1 MLSQNELSIHT
12 TMQLTPR
19 HLGLIYCLGYV
30 FLEAFQAV
38 YLGSLFQQVDS
49 FRIGAWVFG
58 LSFLGCSLLAG
69 VLYPDRLKAAL
80 RSRSILVSL
89 NIAVAVTWCCYFLAV
104 QLIEPAIVFTI
115 FSGMVPLGAAVAQR
129 TGFATSPIT
138 SQRVEV
144 IGLALILISILFLA
158 VITLTG
164 HSGFVR
170 GGWATALAGVMLS
183 VISGT
188 ATAYVILLS
197 VKWHEQGVGPVI
209 QFGLRFMLY
218 VPIALMAVQLGIDA
232 KPEAS
237 GPMAFP
243 ALILIGM
250 AVIALPLFL
259 LQKAVSLVSAN
270 FIATLTALGP
280 AMVFVLQ
287 LLDGRIT
294 YAPAT
299 LAGLGIYIVGALLAV
314 SGIDSGVQGKVLDR
328 LEISSPDS
336 RLRPL

>member
-1 MLSQNELSIHT
+1 
-12 TMQLTPR
+12 MQITPR

-58 LSFLGCSLLAG
+58 LSFLACSLLAG
-69 VLYPDRLKAAL
+69 VLYPDELKAAL

-129 TGFATSPIT
+129 TAFATSPMT
-138 SQRVEV
+138 SQRRDT

-158 VITLTG
+158 VITLSG

-170 GGWATALAGVMLS
+170 GGWLTALAGVMLS

-237 GPMAFP
+237 SPMAFP

-250 AVIALPLFL
+250 VVIALPLFL
-259 LQKAVSLVSAN
+259 MQKAVSLVSVS

-287 LLDGRIT
+287 LLDGRIA

-299 LAGLGIYIVGALLAV
+299 LAGLAIYIVGALLAV
-314 SGIDSGVQGKVLDR
+314 SGIDSDAQGNRASVYRLSGARKYSLD
-328 LEISSPDS
+328 SMQDT
-336 RLRPL
+336 